1 MIESSARAEDVTS
14 EMPVEET
21 VIAIACAADIVVAR
35 QHGRALA
42 AELGFSTCDQTMIA
56 TAISELARN
65 ILEYATRGHIAMTL
79 ARTDER
85 LGVVIEARDEG
96 PGIADLDKA
105 LEDGCSMATGLGFGL
120 PGVRRLMDE
129 FDIAS
134 ELGKGTRVTAKKW
147 QLAAERS

>member
-1 MIESSARAEDVTS
+1 MIEASARAEDATS
-14 EMPVEET
+14 PIPVEET
-21 VIAIACAADIVVAR
+21 VTAIACAADIVVAR
-35 QHGRALA
+35 QRGRALA

-79 ARTDER
+79 ARSDER

-96 PGIADLDKA
+96 PGIPDLDKA
-105 LEDGCSMATGLGFGL
+105 LEKGCPISGGLGFGL

-134 ELGKGTRVTAKKW
+134 ELGKGTRVTATKW
-147 QLAAERS
+147 QMAAARS

>member
-1 MIESSARAEDVTS
+1 MSESSVSAEDMIYP
-14 EMPVEET
+14 MPVEET
-21 VIAIACAADIVVAR
+21 VTTIACADDIVVAR
-35 QHGRALA
+35 QRGRALA

-96 PGIADLDKA
+96 PGIANLDQA
-105 LEDGCSMATGLGFGL
+105 LEEGCSAATGLGFGL
-120 PGVRRLMDE
+120 AGVRRLMDE

-134 ELGKGTRVTAKKW
+134 EIGKGTKVTAKKW
-147 QLAAERS
+147 QMAAERS